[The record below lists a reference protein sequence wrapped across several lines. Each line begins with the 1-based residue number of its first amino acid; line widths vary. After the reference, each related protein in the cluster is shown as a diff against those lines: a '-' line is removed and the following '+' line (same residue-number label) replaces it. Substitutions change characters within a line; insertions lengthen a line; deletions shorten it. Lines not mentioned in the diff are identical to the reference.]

1 MKNRLTNIAK
11 AIRNSRKAKIFAII
25 AAVWV
30 ALLVGFVVASWTA
43 AKPKPVVI
51 VNPQSSTVRP
61 LPSAHKHHPRA
72 ATKRMPENESASNPA
87 TPCLPLPVTS
97 NQQPSSSLVTPLPA
111 QDQGRNDQIRH
122 TVPVDPLEH
131 QDRQY
136 QDRSR
141 TTTPVAPHPET
152 NRVPSVVWVSA
163 AASHYPPSVQPRVV
177 SVQAANISA
186 SLATQR
192 RSEPGFRPFQ
202 RQVETGKPTSQ
213 AGFQPF
219 RH

>member
-1 MKNRLTNIAK
+1 
-11 AIRNSRKAKIFAII
+11 
-25 AAVWV
+25 
-30 ALLVGFVVASWTA
+30 VGFVVASWTA

-72 ATKRMPENESASNPA
+72 ATKRMPENASALNPA

-97 NQQPSSSLVTPLPA
+97 NERPSNSLVTPAPA
-111 QDQGRNDQIRH
+111 QDQARNDQIHH
-122 TVPVDPLEH
+122 TVPVDPSEH

-141 TTTPVAPHPET
+141 TATPVAPYPGT
-152 NRVPSVVWVSA
+152 SRVPSVVWVSA
-163 AASHYPPSVQPRVV
+163 ASSHYTPSVQTRLMP
-177 SVQAANISA
+177 VQAANVSV

-192 RSEPGFRPFQ
+192 RSEPGFRSFQ
-202 RQVETGKPTSQ
+202 RQVETGKQTSQ

>member
-1 MKNRLTNIAK
+1 MKNKIANIAK
-11 AIRNSRKAKIFAII
+11 AIRNSRKAKVFAII

-30 ALLVGFVVASWTA
+30 ALLMGFVVASWTA

-51 VNPQSSTVRP
+51 VSPQSSTVRP
-61 LPSAHKHHPRA
+61 LASAHKHHTRA
-72 ATKRMPENESASNPA
+72 ATKRMPENASASNPA

-97 NQQPSSSLVTPLPA
+97 NERPSSSLVTPA
-111 QDQGRNDQIRH
+111 QDQARNDQIHR
-122 TVPVDPLEH
+122 TVPVDSEH

-141 TTTPVAPHPET
+141 TTTPVAPYPET
-152 NRVPSVVWVSA
+152 SRVPSVVWVSA
-163 AASHYPPSVQPRVV
+163 AASHYTTSVQRRVV
-177 SVQAANISA
+177 PVQAANISV

-192 RSEPGFRPFQ
+192 KSEPGFRSFQ
-202 RQVETGKPTSQ
+202 RRVETGKQTSQ
-213 AGFQPF
+213 GFQPF

>member
-1 MKNRLTNIAK
+1 MKNKIANIAK
-11 AIRNSRKAKIFAII
+11 AIRNSRKTKVFAII
-25 AAVWV
+25 AVVWV

-72 ATKRMPENESASNPA
+72 ATKRMPENASASNPA

-97 NQQPSSSLVTPLPA
+97 NQQPSSSLVTPA
-111 QDQGRNDQIRH
+111 QDQARNDQIHH
-122 TVPVDPLEH
+122 TVPVDSSEH

-141 TTTPVAPHPET
+141 TATPIAPYPET
-152 NRVPSVVWVSA
+152 SRVPSVVWVSA
-163 AASHYPPSVQPRVV
+163 VASPYPSSVQRRVV
-177 SVQAANISA
+177 PVQAANISV

-192 RSEPGFRPFQ
+192 KSEPGFRSFQ
-202 RQVETGKPTSQ
+202 RQVETGKQTSR

-219 RH
+219 RP